1 VSLLVGAWV
10 ARYLGPDQFGLLSY
24 IVAFVS
30 LFVPLGKLGFD
41 GIVVRNVARDKE
53 DINVLINSAIACKLI
68 GNIVIVMIVSFYMYF
83 LKKNSIYFY
92 LALIIS
98 SIQILKS
105 VEILEFYYRAKVKAK
120 LISISSSSGLAA
132 SALLKIA
139 LILSSAGLIY
149 FAIANVVEAL
159 VIAGLLIYI
168 FRKEEAKLSFR
179 YIEFGK
185 GIALLK
191 ESWPLIFGS
200 LFAVIYLNIDQ
211 VMIKEMLT
219 NYDVGQYN
227 AAVRISSVW
236 YFIPI
241 TVGWSLQTAIVEAKK
256 HGEKQYHDRLQQL
269 FTLMAVIAYLLI
281 IPIAYFSND
290 IIDLLFGAAY
300 SAAGK
305 VLRLHIV
312 AAMFVFV
319 GSIRGLWVTNESY
332 FGFTLFSTL
341 SAGLLNIIL
350 NFLWVPVFGILG
362 AALATLAAYFFVFIA
377 SGMFFPPARKIV
389 MMQLKSVLL
398 IDLVKQIKMFRE

>member
-350 NFLWVPVFGILG
+350 NFLWLPVFGILG